1 MTVGGMYYFP
11 GLVLIRN
18 NMLTTYYAR
27 GEFIDCLK
35 TERLLLWMDDLF
47 VYIGLQ
53 SVLTISML
61 SVFGLYSDITL
72 FVSRKAWQNECL
84 EQSF

>member
-1 MTVGGMYYFP
+1 MKARKDFERKRLMTVGGMYYFP

-35 TERLLLWMDDLF
+35 TERLLL
-47 VYIGLQ
+47 
-53 SVLTISML
+53 
-61 SVFGLYSDITL
+61 
-72 FVSRKAWQNECL
+72 
-84 EQSF
+84 